1 MENGTVSLLGQPRI
15 VVFHEKNGRRHC
27 HVVWS
32 RIDAEKLI
40 AVNMAHFKR
49 KLMDISRALY
59 LRHGWKLPKGM
70 QRGERRSPFHLTME
84 EHRQAVRLAEDPQ
97 SIKTLLKSAWE
108 QSDSKETFA
117 HALQERGFL
126 LARGD
131 RRGFVALDVTGGTYS
146 LTRWLDIGTRELK
159 ARLGLPEKLPATS
172 QRQPSPPHRRRQ

>member
-1 MENGTVSLLGQPRI
+1 
-15 VVFHEKNGRRHC
+15 
-27 HVVWS
+27 
-32 RIDAEKLI
+32 
-40 AVNMAHFKR
+40 
-49 KLMDISRALY
+49 
-59 LRHGWKLPKGM
+59 M